1 VVRNTNLPQVWAFDL
16 DGTIAES
23 KSSIDDDM
31 ADTLGQ
37 LLDSGV
43 LVVIISGAGHSQF
56 EKQVTGRLESLWQG
70 TYYRRC
76 RNLILLPLNG
86 SETYLLEGLSQRAWK
101 RVDSSD
107 LDDDEKKQ
115 IFSAFERALEK
126 AGWTPQNPTYGEI
139 IEDRGGQIT
148 FSALGQKAPLE
159 LKSKY
164 DPDQT
169 IRLRI
174 KKYLDPLL
182 PEFNVRIGG
191 TTSIDVNRKGFDKA
205 YAVKRVMD
213 VMKDLPLESYLFIGD
228 ALYEGGNDEPVKRL
242 GVRCMQVSGPAET
255 RQVILRMLNDAS

>member
-1 VVRNTNLPQVWAFDL
+1 MSNMNLPQVWAFDL

-23 KSSIDDDM
+23 KSAIADDM

-37 LLDSGV
+37 LLDRGV
-43 LVVIISGAGHSQF
+43 LVVIISGAGHNQF
-56 EKQVTGRLESLWQG
+56 EKQMTDRLENLWG
-70 TYYRRC
+70 GKYYMRC

-86 SETYLLEGLSQRAWK
+86 SETYLMEGLSDSGWK

-107 LDDDEKKQ
+107 LTDDEKTR
-115 IFSAFERALEK
+115 IFQAFDTALEK
-126 AGWTPQNPTYGEI
+126 AGWTAHNPTYGEV

-164 DPDQT
+164 DPNQK
-169 IRLRI
+169 IRLGI
-174 KKYLDPLL
+174 KSYLDPLL

-205 YAVKRVMD
+205 YAVQRVMD
-213 VMKDLPLESYLFIGD
+213 AMKELPLESYIFIGD

-242 GVRCMQVSGPAET
+242 GVRCIQVSGPQET
-255 RQVILRMLNDAS
+255 RQVILKMLKNES